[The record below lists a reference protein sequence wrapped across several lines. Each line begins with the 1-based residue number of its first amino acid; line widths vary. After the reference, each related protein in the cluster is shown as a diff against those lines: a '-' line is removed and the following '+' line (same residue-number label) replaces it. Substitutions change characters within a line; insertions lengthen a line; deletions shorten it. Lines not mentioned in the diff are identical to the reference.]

1 MKKALL
7 ILMSLFMIVPNNN
20 NKKELVKTSANSGTQ
35 AASKYLELDPEDTR
49 PIFINA
55 QKRSGA
61 DNYNEKYSIIF
72 FNANPAH
79 KIKKILKIK
88 YIISDIVK
96 INEKYEGVLDNSK
109 TYDINYRY
117 NREFSV
123 IYNNWTTHHTT
134 YNYNQEQS
142 QFLKESTHKTY
153 HRGFAY
159 HQQSLHINMNELGRV
174 SDILKLNDFLGSY
187 KAEKYI
193 GSFVGE
199 NDIHEGWF
207 RENLLF
213 KYGNSKG
220 YSDVDAFLNEGGIK
234 KDYQFYLILPIKETT
249 GLQVMYIA
257 ADFIDEDGKVY
268 SSDIEY
274 EELETPGKLNFKI
287 EKENGLVTKNSTA
300 VYVPSENN
308 IKLSGYKVNSISYK
322 NNEEQ
327 KDVYLFAGN
336 IFQRS
341 IEEIRQNITYA
352 RKINPNQEEHP
363 LDFKFN
369 IKYASFLIDIP
380 EEVTDISLTLILDVD
395 ENYDPEWAPHI
406 INLLDKNGNYGII
419 GELPEDKQ
427 PVKSKSLWD
436 WFKGLFDF
444 GGTNYFDQFVKVIQI
459 AAVGIL
465 GLIVLLAIIKLFGF
479 IGLFFKK

>member
-7 ILMSLFMIVPNNN
+7 LLMSLFMIVPNNH
-20 NKKELVKTSANSGTQ
+20 NKKDLVKTSANSNTQ
-35 AASKYLELDPEDTR
+35 ASKFLELDPEDTR

-55 QKRSGA
+55 QKRSGN
-61 DNYNEKYSIIF
+61 DDYNEKYSIIF

-88 YIISDIVK
+88 YIISEIGK
-96 INEKYEGVLDNSK
+96 SNEKYEGVLDNSK
-109 TYDINYRY
+109 TYDINYWY
-117 NREFSV
+117 NREVSY
-123 IYNNWTTHHTT
+123 IYHNWTSYHTT
-134 YNYNQEQS
+134 YNYVQEQS
-142 QFLKESTHKTY
+142 QFIKGESYKSYHK
-153 HRGFAY
+153 GFAY
-159 HQQSLHINMNELGRV
+159 HQQKLHINMNELGRV
-174 SDILKLNDFLGSY
+174 SDIAKLNDFLGSY
-187 KAEKYI
+187 NPENYI
-193 GSFVGE
+193 GTFIKY

-234 KDYQFYLILPIKETT
+234 KDYQFYLILPIKETA

-308 IKLSGYKVNSISYK
+308 IKLSGYKVNSITYK
-322 NNEEQ
+322 NAEDK
-327 KDVYLFAGN
+327 KDVHIFAGD
-336 IFQRS
+336 IFQKS
-341 IEEIRQNITYA
+341 IEDIRQNITYGH
-352 RKINPNQEEHP
+352 KLNPNMEEHP
-363 LDFKFN
+363 LDFTFN
-369 IKYASFLIDIP
+369 LKYSSFLIDIP

-395 ENYDPEWAPHI
+395 ENYNPEWAPHI

-419 GELPEDKQ
+419 GELPEDKA
-427 PVKSKSLWD
+427 PVKNKSFWD
-436 WFKGLFDF
+436 WFKDLFNF
-444 GGTNYFDQFVKVIQI
+444 GGTSQLGQFLKVLQI
-459 AAVGIL
+459 AAVAIL
-465 GLIVLLAIIKLFGF
+465 GLVILLAVLKVFRFLGM
-479 IGLFFKK
+479 FFK